1 MKKFLTL
8 LVATLLSIGS
18 LYAIDYTFVRIEK
31 GIDLPVKLQTSR
43 GVYMATS
50 LELQING
57 DVTIRSAHDANGKVM
72 VVQGSVSVDENGKE
86 ARLYDVTKIYKEPEV
101 VIPDKEEDKVLTQQ
115 ELAEN
120 FGAALG
126 RAIYIPEDG
135 FPYVGIEIGH
145 SGFCTNFVRAR
156 YARGSTKGFLFYGG
170 LGKLGLFRKD
180 LGDDVYWHLGS
191 GFYLSDELNTV
202 EFGMVFGSTAMPNN
216 VPDEPAYKGSGLAVE
231 LDARYGYFLPNTRV
245 GLFGGVGIGAGF
257 PKEGSAKL
265 LLDLQLGVVVRL
277 FTDWD

>member
-101 VIPDKEEDKVLTQQ
+101 VIPKKEDKVLTQQ
-115 ELAEN
+115 ELADN
-120 FGAALG
+120 FGAAL
-126 RAIYIPEDG
+126 A
-135 FPYVGIEIGH
+135 
-145 SGFCTNFVRAR
+145 
-156 YARGSTKGFLFYGG
+156 
-170 LGKLGLFRKD
+170 
-180 LGDDVYWHLGS
+180 
-191 GFYLSDELNTV
+191 
-202 EFGMVFGSTAMPNN
+202 N
-216 VPDEPAYKGSGLAVE
+216 VD
-231 LDARYGYFLPNTRV
+231 
-245 GLFGGVGIGAGF
+245 
-257 PKEGSAKL
+257 
-265 LLDLQLGVVVRL
+265 
-277 FTDWD
+277 